1 MSSPNTID
9 IPQLVNST
17 ILSLSSLSIN
27 TSQIEEIRK
36 NIQNQFSQM
45 NDILFV
51 KKDDNLSIELI
62 NYISNS
68 AFIFVGFS
76 NLLNLTVEERKQFT
90 IIFTGSISQHDND
103 GKYPVAD
110 FIKRNVIIIDTLL
123 GFYERPELAV
133 STGEMLRLCVK
144 HEELADELFKSNR
157 IDKLFSYFSAPN
169 FDISADSFATFR
181 FLLLNAPQ
189 AEEYLKNN
197 SNFIIEKLYSTLDED
212 NYAGCRQTLKLIGE
226 IIIKYQSFQD
236 IYLQDQ
242 ENLMVIMDL
251 MTSKYHNIS
260 MEAFHVFKLFV
271 VNENKTEPIL
281 KILRANAD
289 KLIPYIDDLLGD
301 TDDEDLKVEK
311 HYLLMQ
317 LKLLIPK

>member
-110 FIKRNVIIIDTLL
+110 FIKRNVIIIYTLL
-123 GFYERPELAV
+123 GFYERP
-133 STGEMLRLCVK
+133 
-144 HEELADELFKSNR
+144 
-157 IDKLFSYFSAPN
+157 
-169 FDISADSFATFR
+169 
-181 FLLLNAPQ
+181 
-189 AEEYLKNN
+189 
-197 SNFIIEKLYSTLDED
+197 
-212 NYAGCRQTLKLIGE
+212 
-226 IIIKYQSFQD
+226 
-236 IYLQDQ
+236 
-242 ENLMVIMDL
+242 
-251 MTSKYHNIS
+251 
-260 MEAFHVFKLFV
+260 
-271 VNENKTEPIL
+271 
-281 KILRANAD
+281 
-289 KLIPYIDDLLGD
+289 
-301 TDDEDLKVEK
+301 
-311 HYLLMQ
+311 
-317 LKLLIPK
+317 